1 MSMLPCE
8 HPMPVRGLEAA
19 SKEPGNL
26 ILQNRAY
33 NACRPGKRKSEIG
46 REGAT
51 DNALVFDHFPC
62 RPRIAWRKKTIVC
75 GELLNWTENTNRV
88 PFFPFP
94 SGRADFLCLSFF
106 FFGLGASA
114 REDGLCI
121 LIAHWQ
127 RH

>member
-1 MSMLPCE
+1 MLPCE
-8 HPMPVRGLEAA
+8 HPTPVRGLEAA

-88 PFFPFP
+88 PFSPFLLEERTFFV
-94 SGRADFLCLSFF
+94 SLSFS
-106 FFGLGASA
+106 SA
-114 REDGLCI
+114 LVPSLKRTVF
-121 LIAHWQ
+121 AF
-127 RH
+127 

>member
-1 MSMLPCE
+1 
-8 HPMPVRGLEAA
+8 MPVRGLEAA

-33 NACRPGKRKSEIG
+33 NACRPGKRTSEIG

-75 GELLNWTENTNRV
+75 GELLNWTENKIRV
-88 PFFPFP
+88 PFSP
-94 SGRADFLCLSFF
+94 LSFSKRGLSLSLF
-106 FFGLGASA
+106 FFGLGAFA
-114 REDGLCI
+114 QEDGLCI
-121 LIAHWQ
+121 LIVHWQ